1 MRHTAVIAGRE
12 LRSLFAS
19 PVAYVIMTLFAVLAG
34 FFFLTSVLQFMEYIA
49 RMQAFQAF
57 DQLRQLNLNDH
68 VLTPFFGVM
77 AIVLLFAVP
86 MVTMGLIAAEKTNGS
101 EELLLTSPIT
111 LWELVLGK
119 FLAGA
124 AFVSIL
130 VGLVGLYPLLLFL
143 YDTPEVGR
151 TGAGLLGLLLMS
163 YSYVAIGLFASSVT
177 RSQLI
182 AVFLALVLLLML
194 WMVSFLADL
203 GAAGGAA
210 AGGSITAVLRYLS
223 TSDHLEPLV
232 RGLVD
237 TKDLAYFAL
246 ISSGFLILTK
256 AAIESVRWR

>member
-1 MRHTAVIAGRE
+1 VRHTTAIAGRE

-34 FFFLTSVLQFMEYIA
+34 FFFLTSMLQFMEYIA

-86 MVTMGLIAAEKTNGS
+86 MVTMGLIAAEKTNGT

-130 VGLVGLYPLLLFL
+130 VGLVGLYPILLFL
-143 YDTPEVGR
+143 YDTPELGR

-163 YSYVAIGLFASSVT
+163 YSYVAIGRGGCRRGHRHGRAPLSLHLRPS
-177 RSQLI
+177 
-182 AVFLALVLLLML
+182 
-194 WMVSFLADL
+194 
-203 GAAGGAA
+203 GAARARARRHQGPGL
-210 AGGSITAVLRYLS
+210 LRA
-223 TSDHLEPLV
+223 HQ
-232 RGLVD
+232 RGLPDPDEGGRRVGEV
-237 TKDLAYFAL
+237 AVA
-246 ISSGFLILTK
+246 
-256 AAIESVRWR
+256 